1 MFSGD
6 HMDFQDATR
15 SRETTTQDPLNP
27 PADPSGAPQPNP
39 STPATEASLAG
50 AAPPETPEHRTEPV
64 GDTQMAAPKLRPLHD
79 RVILKRVAEDD
90 KTAGGLIIPD
100 AAKEKQA
107 RGTVVAVGPGRT
119 DDNGKRSALDVK
131 KGDLVIFGKYAGT
144 EVKVDGEELIIVR
157 EEEILAVMEK

>member
-1 MFSGD
+1 
-6 HMDFQDATR
+6 
-15 SRETTTQDPLNP
+15 
-27 PADPSGAPQPNP
+27 
-39 STPATEASLAG
+39 
-50 AAPPETPEHRTEPV
+50 
-64 GDTQMAAPKLRPLHD
+64 MAAPKLRPLHD